1 MALRQQGN
9 PPLAMR
15 SPSLPNMK
23 RTNAS
28 PFANL
33 QTFKPNRD
41 SLDLHRQP
49 QSTSMTSTS
58 SHSSSKKSS
67 LSSVLRAQS
76 KFSGKSSVVSSK
88 SRSIILKPAVKR
100 SESSSSASA
109 SSDRLRRALPWANS
123 SSGAAS
129 RTSSVT
135 DTSKSFKKRVLGND
149 PDNRISTDQ
158 TLQSIDSNFEGIT
171 LSDEQQR
178 VLDLVLNKRSNVFF
192 TGSAGTG
199 KSFLLRLIIKK
210 LQTRYGGTNLGV
222 CAPTGLAAANIG
234 GKTINK
240 LFGIGLGKEPVNTL
254 LDRIKRK
261 NEVYY
266 VWRRLVAV
274 IIDEVSMLDSD
285 ILVKLNELAKK
296 IKRNDKP
303 FGGMQV
309 IICGDFLQLPP
320 ISNKANSANL
330 NYCFKSHAWEEIIHT
345 NIVLTK
351 VFRQEGDS
359 DLIDVLNA
367 LRVGQVDYKVESKLR
382 QLSRPLKFDDGIEPT
397 ELFPTRAEV
406 ERSNQ
411 FRLMQLEGKE
421 IEYIGKDTLDGNI
434 QPDSNTQKSFESMM
448 CVQSLKLKLG
458 AQVILLKNDLYPE
471 LVNGQLGMIEAFL
484 TKPVFLSYSA
494 RLGADNSSEK
504 DRILAKISQ
513 IILKRRGFTDAEDAE
528 DLSFFT
534 DFQADLIRE
543 ILGSYDDKDEIL
555 PHVRFIMPNSDRQVK
570 FLIERQIFSPIEGPH
585 AYTIRREQL
594 PINLSW
600 AISIHKSQGQTL
612 PRVKV
617 DLARIF
623 EKGQLYVAISR
634 CVSSK
639 GLQVLNFDRRKVF
652 VDGEVVN
659 FYNEILRTRH
669 LETVEKEDDQ

>member
-1 MALRQQGN
+1 
-9 PPLAMR
+9 
-15 SPSLPNMK
+15 
-23 RTNAS
+23 
-28 PFANL
+28 
-33 QTFKPNRD
+33 
-41 SLDLHRQP
+41 
-49 QSTSMTSTS
+49 
-58 SHSSSKKSS
+58 
-67 LSSVLRAQS
+67 
-76 KFSGKSSVVSSK
+76 
-88 SRSIILKPAVKR
+88 
-100 SESSSSASA
+100 
-109 SSDRLRRALPWANS
+109 
-123 SSGAAS
+123 
-129 RTSSVT
+129 
-135 DTSKSFKKRVLGND
+135 
-149 PDNRISTDQ
+149 
-158 TLQSIDSNFEGIT
+158 
-171 LSDEQQR
+171 
-178 VLDLVLNKRSNVFF
+178 
-192 TGSAGTG
+192 
-199 KSFLLRLIIKK
+199 
-210 LQTRYGGTNLGV
+210 
-222 CAPTGLAAANIG
+222 
-234 GKTINK
+234 
-240 LFGIGLGKEPVNTL
+240 
-254 LDRIKRK
+254 
-261 NEVYY
+261 
-266 VWRRLVAV
+266 
-274 IIDEVSMLDSD
+274 VSMLDSD

-434 QPDSNTQKSFESMM
+434 QPDSNTKKSFESMM

-570 FLIERQIFSPIEGPH
+570 FLIERQMFSPMEGPH

-669 LETVEKEDDQ
+669 LETVNKEDDQ